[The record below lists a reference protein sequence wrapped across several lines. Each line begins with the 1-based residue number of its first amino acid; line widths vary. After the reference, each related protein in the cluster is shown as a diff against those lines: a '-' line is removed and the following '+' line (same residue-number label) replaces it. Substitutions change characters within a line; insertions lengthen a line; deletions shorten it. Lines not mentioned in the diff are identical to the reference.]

1 MTPTAFVQPE
11 SQAAARLHGRV
22 LARQTLDTRTRNAMF
37 SLLAAHFVGV
47 DRTTFNRDLEDK
59 SCAILL
65 EDDAGDLRGF
75 STMVVYESRAAGTP
89 VSVVYSG
96 DTIVDRAWWGSPA
109 LARTWVRAVRQL
121 APENEPRDVY
131 WLLLTS
137 GFRTYRFLPVFFRE
151 FYPRFDAVTP
161 PRDATLLDVL
171 AGERFGQQYDA
182 ASGVVRFV
190 HPQILA
196 PDLVTLPRHRM
207 TRKNTEHGPV
217 PDPHIAFFLERNPGF
232 VRGDE
237 LVCLTR
243 IDEQNLTPAGRRMAR
258 PSSLER

>member
-1 MTPTAFVQPE
+1 
-11 SQAAARLHGRV
+11 
-22 LARQTLDTRTRNAMF
+22 MF

-47 DRTTFNRDLEDK
+47 DRTTFERDLEDK

-65 EDDAGDLRGF
+65 EDDAGDVRGF
-75 STMVVYESRAAGTP
+75 STMVVYESCAAGTP
-89 VSVVYSG
+89 ISVVYSG

-121 APENEPRDVY
+121 APESEPRDVY

-151 FYPRFDAVTP
+151 FYPRFDAATP
-161 PRDATLLDVL
+161 PRNAALLDVL
-171 AGERFGQQYDA
+171 ARERFGRHYDA
-182 ASGVVRFV
+182 ASGVVRFE

-196 PDLVTLPRHRM
+196 PDLVTLPEGRI
-207 TRKNTEHGPV
+207 

-243 IDEQNLTPAGRRMAR
+243 IDERNLTPAGRRMAR
-258 PSSLER
+258 ASSLER

>member
-11 SQAAARLHGRV
+11 SQTTARLHGRV
-22 LARQTLDTRTRNAMF
+22 VARQTLDPGTRNAMF

-47 DRTTFNRDLEDK
+47 DRTTFDLDLAGK

-75 STMVVYESRAAGTP
+75 STMVLYESRAAGTP
-89 VSVVYSG
+89 LSVVYSG

-121 APENEPRDVY
+121 APDTGPRDVY

-151 FYPRFDAVTP
+151 FYPRFDTATP
-161 PRDATLLDVL
+161 HPDVALLDAL

-182 ASGVVRFV
+182 RSGVVRFV

-243 IDEQNLTPAGRRMAR
+243 IDERNLTPAGRRMAR
-258 PSSLER
+258 PSVER